1 MIIHQALHGYNQG
14 HNRLASSFPLSAQDD
29 DKMKMLSDWSEYSG
43 SNDNSYITTYPL
55 SDGKHYVVAKS
66 WYADDME
73 RPGCVWTHSLI
84 VDLDNLDEKF
94 DFRSLAGLF
103 KRPVKGEYSFY
114 SEDIKHVPILS
125 ANPVSVDFQEDI
137 LIWLYSNL
145 INSQGTM
152 LYKVEQVSTYYQ
164 ELILLLLQYLPLEII
179 KDIAMCSGSAYG
191 RRSNL
196 VKYKLQFAIS
206 TEISLST
213 IIRESK
219 TDIGRVCDG
228 IRSICK
234 AMTKNESDTSM
245 VLRLFSSDIGCD
257 AFKLCTVGLL
267 LKYLDEAIA
276 QSGNRPPFL
285 EVLRLLTGSFPTIT
299 EGKTVKMT
307 FCKKSISNLF
317 SSELTV
323 LTDLA
328 TNVPDGILDFECSEY
343 SQRVVNF
350 KAEVGIGEFAN
361 YLAVL
366 VDADKLNSMGEYQL
380 KNSIEYLCVGDYN
393 YLAQNHWPIY
403 MSLVMANPEILK
415 YSFWIDLPEVKF
427 ITVYDF
433 FRKYLYEDFD
443 AWDRLFLIV
452 LYRSHQ
458 IDRELMNCFI
468 RYVPS
473 IIPDVMDYLNHSI
486 SYQLNTLIQ
495 QYCAS
500 EESKVLTWLK
510 CQKELTMAS
519 SRFLVES
526 ITPNDK
532 VVQDAGSDIWN
543 VLCQCNRYE
552 SLSYYTFMY
561 ILGHNWT
568 DINGLKFIKRS
579 FYQLHKALAA
589 EQLSERLWVLIE
601 PYTAKLRFF
610 NEWDKCKK
618 LRKGAIR
625 YLKISGYKKTDL
637 FYFTPDTDLNDV
649 LLNIWDK
656 INK

>member
-43 SNDNSYITTYPL
+43 NNDNSYITTYPL
-55 SDGKHYVVAKS
+55 SDGKHYVIAKR

-94 DFRSLAGLF
+94 DFRSLVGLF

-114 SEDIKHVPILS
+114 SEDIKYAPLLS
-125 ANPVSVDFQEDI
+125 ANHVIVDFQEDI

-145 INSQGTM
+145 INRRGTM

-164 ELILLLLQYLPLEII
+164 ELILLLLQYLPLGVI

-191 RRSNL
+191 RRSDL
-196 VKYKLQFAIS
+196 VKYELQFAIS
-206 TEISLST
+206 TEVSLST
-213 IIRESK
+213 IVRESK

-245 VLRLFSSDIGCD
+245 VLRLFSSDIGGD
-257 AFKLCTVGLL
+257 TFKLCTVGLL

-276 QSGNRPPFL
+276 RSRNIPPFL
-285 EVLRLLTGSFPTIT
+285 EILRLLTESFPTIT

-317 SSELTV
+317 SSELTI

-361 YLAVL
+361 YLAAL
-366 VDADKLNSMGEYQL
+366 VNADRLNSTGENQL
-380 KNSIEYLCVGDYN
+380 KNSIEYLRVGDYN

-415 YSFWIDLPEVKF
+415 YSFWIDLPEINF
-427 ITVYDF
+427 IAVYDI

-458 IDRELMNCFI
+458 IDRELMDCFI

-510 CQKELTMAS
+510 CQNELTMAS
-519 SRFLVES
+519 SRFLVEN

-532 VVQDAGSDIWN
+532 VVQDAGSNIWN
-543 VLCQCNRYE
+543 VLCQCDRFE

-579 FYQLHKALAA
+579 FYQLHKALAS
-589 EQLSERLWVLIE
+589 EQLSERLWNLIE

-618 LRKGAIR
+618 LRKGVI
-625 YLKISGYKKTDL
+625 YHLKVSRFKKNDL
-637 FYFTPDTDLNDV
+637 FNFTPDTDLNDV

-656 INK
+656 TN